1 MRGTL
6 GISGMSLVIFLVICL
21 FSFSNICAVCTLGNA
36 WARPPCFSELVCGV
50 EFSDLA
56 LSLLF
61 CTAYSL
67 SFSNCCSSSSPSL
80 LPMFLIALLQSA
92 MAAIILSAW
101 VMVGF
106 VIF

>member
-6 GISGMSLVIFLVICL
+6 GISEMSLVIFIVICL
-21 FSFSNICAVCTLGNA
+21 FSFLNVCAVCILGNV
-36 WARPPCFSELVCGV
+36 WARPPCFSALVCGV
-50 EFSDLA
+50 GFYDLEMA
-56 LSLLF
+56 LLF
-61 CTAYSL
+61 FTASSV
-67 SFSNCCSSSSPSL
+67 SFSNCCSSSATSL
-80 LPMFLIALLQSA
+80 LPMFLISLLQSA